1 MDLAPVL
8 DGFGVV
14 LEPTNLLYCLIG
26 VVVGMLVGV
35 LPGLGPAATIAILL
49 PITIGIEPVTAII
62 MLAGIFYGAQYGGTI
77 TSVLLRLPGEASSV
91 VTVFDG
97 HALARNGRAGTALG
111 IAAVGSFIG
120 GTVSI
125 VALSFVAPLV
135 AGFALDFG
143 PPEYTAL
150 ALLGILLVA
159 TVSSGDRLK
168 AVIAACLGLLLAT
181 VGRDSFTGAE
191 RFTFDNLSLAD
202 GLDFVPIA
210 MGLFGLGEILYNLEE
225 RHRAVHAPAKVA
237 NVWPSGADLRQS
249 SGAIGRGSVLG
260 FFLGILPGGG
270 ATLASLAAYA
280 VEKRRSKTPER
291 FGRGAVEGVAAPES
305 ANNAAATSS
314 FIPLLTLGIPAN
326 ATMAVIFGALLI
338 QGVSPG
344 PQLVDQEPELF
355 WGVVNSMYIG
365 NILLLIMSIPLVG
378 LFVKILRVRATILAP
393 ITVLITLVGVYTVNY
408 DVFDIG
414 LVVVFGALGYLMKKL
429 GFDPGPLVLAFVL
442 GSLLEDSLRRSLLLF
457 DGDPTGFLTRPIS
470 GTLLVLF
477 LVVAVLPAIQA
488 VLHRRRASRR
498 PAQSTAENKELV

>member
-1 MDLAPVL
+1 LDFAPVL
-8 DGFGVV
+8 DGFTVV

-49 PITIGIEPVTAII
+49 PITLGLEPVTAVI

-97 HALARNGRAGTALG
+97 HALARQGRAGTALG
-111 IAAVGSFIG
+111 IAAIGSFIG
-120 GTVSI
+120 GTISI
-125 VALSFVAPLV
+125 IALTFLAPLV
-135 AGFALDFG
+135 AGFAIDFG

-150 ALLGILLVA
+150 ALLGILLVS
-159 TVSSGDRLK
+159 TVSSGSRLK
-168 AVIAACLGLLLAT
+168 ALVAAGVGLLLAT
-181 VGRDSFTGAE
+181 VGRDMFTGGE
-191 RFTFDNLSLAD
+191 RFTFGNLNLAD

-210 MGLFGLGEILYNLEE
+210 MGLFGLGEILYNLEQ
-225 RHRAVHAPAKVA
+225 RHTTVHAPAKVA
-237 NVWPSGADLRQS
+237 NVWPSRADLRQS

-270 ATLASLAAYA
+270 ATLASLASYAY
-280 VEKRRSKTPER
+280 EKKRSKTPER

-326 ATMAVIFGALLI
+326 GTMAVILGALLL
-338 QGVSPG
+338 QGVPVGPG
-344 PQLVDQEPELF
+344 LVDQEPELF

-378 LFVKILRVRATILAP
+378 LFVRILRVRPAILAP
-393 ITVLITLVGVYTVNY
+393 ITVLITLIGVYTVNNS
-408 DVFDIG
+408 VFDIV
-414 LVVVFGALGYLMKKL
+414 LVIVFGVLGYLMKKL

-442 GSLLEDSLRRSLLLF
+442 GSLLEDSLRRSLIIF
-457 DGDPTGFLTRPIS
+457 DGDASQFFLRPIS
-470 GTLLVLF
+470 GTLLGIFL
-477 LVVAVLPAIQA
+477 LVVFAPPIRAAIA
-488 VLHRRRASRR
+488 GRRSASTDTR
-498 PAQSTAENKELV
+498 TKELV